1 MLHVV
6 LGLIAVV
13 LAAGQPGATRAAGS
27 GADWAPAELNWYGI
41 SQRRINDARD
51 DAGLPLLAADGYLWG
66 LARERARDMLE
77 RGYLAATTPEGL
89 DAGAYMRQDGAR
101 YAAWTELRV
110 DETSADAESAVAWRV
125 IGGLLDDQ
133 ASRAAI
139 VGPFDR
145 FGVALAERP
154 GRRVFV
160 VLLAAAAPDAP
171 APDVGRAIAALA
183 QRYVGAPYRWG
194 GSSPA
199 GFDCSGL
206 VRYVVRQAAGVELGR
221 ATGAQA
227 VAGAPV
233 APSDLRPGDLVF
245 QKNTY
250 RAGLSHVGIYIGEG
264 RMVSAEGERV
274 GVRVAAIWDGYWGP
288 RFYSARRIA

>member
-1 MLHVV
+1 MV
-6 LGLIAVV
+6 LGLIAVL
-13 LAAGQPGATRAAGS
+13 LAVGQPGTTRAAGS
-27 GADWAPAELNWYGI
+27 GADWSPEELNWYGI
-41 SQRRINDARD
+41 SQRRINDTRD

-77 RGYLAATTPEGL
+77 RDYLAAATPEGL

-101 YAAWTELRV
+101 YAAWTELRAA
-110 DETSADAESAVAWRV
+110 EASADAEATVAWRV
-125 IGGLLDDQ
+125 IGGLLDEP
-133 ASRAAI
+133 AGRSAI

-171 APDVGRAIAALA
+171 PPDIGGAIAALA
-183 QRYVGAPYRWG
+183 RRHIGAPYRWG

-199 GFDCSGL
+199 GFDCSGFA
-206 VRYVVRQAAGVELGR
+206 RYVAWHAAGVALGR
-221 ATGAQA
+221 DAAAQA
-227 VAGAPV
+227 GVGAPV
-233 APSDLRPGDLVF
+233 APNDLRPGDLVF

-250 RAGLSHVGIYIGEG
+250 RAGLSHVGIYIGG
-264 RMVSAEGERV
+264 GQMISAEGERG
-274 GVRVAAIWDGYWGP
+274 GVRVASMWDGYWGP
-288 RFYSARRIA
+288 RFHSARRIG